1 MINAI
6 VINNST
12 VNRATVIA
20 TRTQSNE
27 MGVMKAMLIDT
38 LKVKLANGVAHF
50 IFKKKDGTYRE
61 AWGTTQ
67 SNIAKAKTN
76 GRGMSR
82 EAFKTT
88 AFFDVEIGEWRSFR
102 WENLVQVF

>member
-6 VINNST
+6 VINNT
-12 VNRATVIA
+12 TAKRATVIA

-38 LKVKLANGVAHF
+38 LKVKLANGIAHF
-50 IFKKKDGTYRE
+50 IFKKKDGSFRE

-67 SNIAKAKTN
+67 NNIAKAKTN
-76 GRGMSR
+76 GRGVSR
-82 EAFKTT
+82 KHIRQQHILMLRRANGGVSDGKT
-88 AFFDVEIGEWRSFR
+88 
-102 WENLVQVF
+102 